1 MRSQRGESRIA
12 TDVRVALAFYS
23 RRFSGRLHV
32 DYCRVQGAMC
42 R

>member
-1 MRSQRGESRIA
+1 MQSERGNSRMA
-12 TDVRVALAFYS
+12 TGVRVALTSYS
-23 RRFSGRLHV
+23 QRFTGRLHV

>member
-1 MRSQRGESRIA
+1 MRSHDGDSRIA
-12 TDVRVALAFYS
+12 TGVRVAPASYAQL
-23 RRFSGRLHV
+23 FSGRLHV